1 MDTVSVARN
10 RILQLC
16 EERKITINKLATL
29 SALPP
34 SSIKNILY
42 GKSRNPKLLTIK
54 MICDGL
60 DTGGD
65 YADAVARFSS
75 EARLIR
81 FLRKFPADD
90 SFRSLS
96 ACLQTNDTAGAIFA
110 LHSLNG
116 VSALLGFCRLSDTC
130 ALLSRALKFG
140 SPDAAAELFARLQ
153 EEYHIIVS
161 SVSGMQDKEYI

>member
-1 MDTVSVARN
+1 M
-10 RILQLC
+10 
-16 EERKITINKLATL
+16 
-29 SALPP
+29 P
-34 SSIKNILY
+34 SEVKAFYEAI
-42 GKSRNPKLLTIK
+42 
-54 MICDGL
+54 
-60 DTGGD
+60 GGD

-153 EEYHIIVS
+153 EEYRIIVS
-161 SVSGMQDKEYI
+161 SVSGMQDKILT

>member
-1 MDTVSVARN
+1 MP
-10 RILQLC
+10 
-16 EERKITINKLATL
+16 
-29 SALPP
+29 SAV
-34 SSIKNILY
+34 KAFY
-42 GKSRNPKLLTIK
+42 EA
-54 MICDGL
+54 
-60 DTGGD
+60 TGGD

-116 VSALLGFCRLSDTC
+116 VSALLRLLQAERYVRPSQPRFEIWLAGRRGGAFCPP
-130 ALLSRALKFG
+130 SRGIPHHRFLCFRHAGQGIYL
-140 SPDAAAELFARLQ
+140 
-153 EEYHIIVS
+153 IILT
-161 SVSGMQDKEYI
+161 

>member
-1 MDTVSVARN
+1 M
-10 RILQLC
+10 
-16 EERKITINKLATL
+16 
-29 SALPP
+29 P
-34 SSIKNILY
+34 SEVKAFYEAI
-42 GKSRNPKLLTIK
+42 
-54 MICDGL
+54 
-60 DTGGD
+60 GGD

-81 FLRKFPADD
+81 FLRKFPADN

-130 ALLSRALKFG
+130 AILSRALKFG
-140 SPDAAAELFARLQ
+140 SPDAAA
-153 EEYHIIVS
+153 
-161 SVSGMQDKEYI
+161 

>member
-1 MDTVSVARN
+1 MP
-10 RILQLC
+10 
-16 EERKITINKLATL
+16 
-29 SALPP
+29 SAV
-34 SSIKNILY
+34 KAFY
-42 GKSRNPKLLTIK
+42 EA
-54 MICDGL
+54 
-60 DTGGD
+60 TGGD

-140 SPDAAAELFARLQ
+140 SPDAAGGAFRPPSRGIPHHRFLCFRHAGQGIYL
-153 EEYHIIVS
+153 IILT
-161 SVSGMQDKEYI
+161 

>member
-1 MDTVSVARN
+1 MP
-10 RILQLC
+10 
-16 EERKITINKLATL
+16 
-29 SALPP
+29 SAVKAFYEA
-34 SSIKNILY
+34 I
-42 GKSRNPKLLTIK
+42 
-54 MICDGL
+54 
-60 DTGGD
+60 GGD

-140 SPDAAAELFARLQ
+140 SPDAAAELFRPPSRGIPHHRFLCFRHAGQGIYL
-153 EEYHIIVS
+153 IILT
-161 SVSGMQDKEYI
+161 

>member
-1 MDTVSVARN
+1 M
-10 RILQLC
+10 
-16 EERKITINKLATL
+16 
-29 SALPP
+29 P
-34 SSIKNILY
+34 SEVKAFYEAI
-42 GKSRNPKLLTIK
+42 
-54 MICDGL
+54 
-60 DTGGD
+60 GGD

-96 ACLQTNDTAGAIFA
+96 ACLQTNAGAIFA

>member
-1 MDTVSVARN
+1 MP
-10 RILQLC
+10 
-16 EERKITINKLATL
+16 
-29 SALPP
+29 SAVKAFYEA
-34 SSIKNILY
+34 I
-42 GKSRNPKLLTIK
+42 
-54 MICDGL
+54 
-60 DTGGD
+60 GGD

-90 SFRSLS
+90 SFHSLS

-140 SPDAAAELFARLQ
+140 SPDAAAKLFAPPSRGIPHHRFLCFRHAGQ
-153 EEYHIIVS
+153 GIYLIILT
-161 SVSGMQDKEYI
+161 

>member
-1 MDTVSVARN
+1 MP
-10 RILQLC
+10 
-16 EERKITINKLATL
+16 
-29 SALPP
+29 SAVKAFYEA
-34 SSIKNILY
+34 I
-42 GKSRNPKLLTIK
+42 
-54 MICDGL
+54 
-60 DTGGD
+60 GGD

-116 VSALLGFCRLSDTC
+116 VSALLGFCRLSDMC

-140 SPDAAAELFARLQ
+140 SPDAAAGAFRPPSRGIPHHRFLCFRHA
-153 EEYHIIVS
+153 
-161 SVSGMQDKEYI
+161 DKDNICYTL

>member
-1 MDTVSVARN
+1 MP
-10 RILQLC
+10 
-16 EERKITINKLATL
+16 
-29 SALPP
+29 SAV
-34 SSIKNILY
+34 KAFY
-42 GKSRNPKLLTIK
+42 EA
-54 MICDGL
+54 
-60 DTGGD
+60 TGGD

-140 SPDAAAELFARLQ
+140 SPDAAAELLPAFKRNTTSSFPLFPACRTRNIFDYTHISATDTLPKGFLRRRLRLCAADQ
-153 EEYHIIVS
+153 Y
-161 SVSGMQDKEYI
+161 

>member
-1 MDTVSVARN
+1 MP
-10 RILQLC
+10 
-16 EERKITINKLATL
+16 
-29 SALPP
+29 SAVKAFYEA
-34 SSIKNILY
+34 I
-42 GKSRNPKLLTIK
+42 
-54 MICDGL
+54 
-60 DTGGD
+60 GGD

-116 VSALLGFCRLSDTC
+116 VSALLGFCRRAIC
-130 ALLSRALKFG
+130 APFSAAL
-140 SPDAAAELFARLQ
+140 
-153 EEYHIIVS
+153 
-161 SVSGMQDKEYI
+161 

>member
-1 MDTVSVARN
+1 M
-10 RILQLC
+10 
-16 EERKITINKLATL
+16 
-29 SALPP
+29 P
-34 SSIKNILY
+34 SEVKAFYEAI
-42 GKSRNPKLLTIK
+42 
-54 MICDGL
+54 
-60 DTGGD
+60 GGD
-65 YADAVARFSS
+65 YADAVARFSR

-153 EEYHIIVS
+153 EEYRIIVS
-161 SVSGMQDKEYI
+161 SVSGMQDKAYI

>member
-1 MDTVSVARN
+1 MRPPA
-10 RILQLC
+10 
-16 EERKITINKLATL
+16 ATTPMQ
-29 SALPP
+29 SPAFQAKRAL
-34 SSIKNILY
+34 Y
-42 GKSRNPKLLTIK
+42 
-54 MICDGL
+54 
-60 DTGGD
+60 
-65 YADAVARFSS
+65 
-75 EARLIR
+75 
-81 FLRKFPADD
+81 
-90 SFRSLS
+90 
-96 ACLQTNDTAGAIFA
+96 A